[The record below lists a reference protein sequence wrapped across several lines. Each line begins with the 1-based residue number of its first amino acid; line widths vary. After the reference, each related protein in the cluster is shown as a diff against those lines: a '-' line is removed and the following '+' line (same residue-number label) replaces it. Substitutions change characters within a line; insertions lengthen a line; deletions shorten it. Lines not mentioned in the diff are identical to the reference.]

1 MWNLWSVESNFIK
14 YNCSSC
20 KKDFVIMLDEESEK
34 KFKNTFEFCKTNNNF
49 ILLSRRRIYSYKYM
63 YDWEKIYEKEL
74 LEKENIY
81 SNLNL

>member
-1 MWNLWSVESNFIK
+1 
-14 YNCSSC
+14 
-20 KKDFVIMLDEESEK
+20 MLDEESEK

-49 ILLSRRRIYSYKYM
+49 ILLSRRRIYPYKYM